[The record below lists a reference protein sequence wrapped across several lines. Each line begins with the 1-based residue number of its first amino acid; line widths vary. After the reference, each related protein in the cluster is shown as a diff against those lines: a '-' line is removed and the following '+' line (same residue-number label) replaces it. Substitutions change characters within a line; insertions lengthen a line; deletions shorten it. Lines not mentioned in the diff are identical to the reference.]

1 VLLSFGRFQ
10 HDITKQNEQT
20 TFLKSNRM
28 RHSGPCFLAIVAKVV
43 AECVHQPFYLL
54 VKF

>member
-1 VLLSFGRFQ
+1 MLLSFGRFQ